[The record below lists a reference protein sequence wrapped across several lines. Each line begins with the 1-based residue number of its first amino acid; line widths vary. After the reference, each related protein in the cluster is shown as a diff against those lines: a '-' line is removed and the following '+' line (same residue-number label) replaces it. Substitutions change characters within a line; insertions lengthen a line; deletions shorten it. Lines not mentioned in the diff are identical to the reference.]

1 MLILTRRAYG
11 RLLEV
16 PRINEAEFVIQT
28 DVEPNESL
36 PELPRR
42 FL

>member
-1 MLILTRRAYG
+1 MLILTCRAYG
-11 RLLEV
+11 RLEV
-16 PRINEAEFVIQT
+16 PRINEGEFVIQT